1 MLLSNYIRLKEHI
14 LNCIFDSIG
23 SGGIVGVLYAPV
35 RSINGNE
42 YTRLSYSSTSVVA
55 DNYTLHQ
62 NLLPRLGTGN
72 TEVNADNYCL
82 ANDVTSSFSNLT
94 ATYNEVVSTDT
105 DGIPNAKIVFAI
117 AGVNSSADSITIKE
131 IGLYKKITFYVS
143 GNSKQNI
150 LFMRHVLDTP
160 ITVAAGDS
168 FTLSLQWI
176 EY

>member
-14 LNCIFDSIG
+14 LNKEYNSTG
-23 SGGIVGVLYAPV
+23 SGTFYELLYTPV

-42 YTRLSYSSTSVVA
+42 YTKLSYTNATVVGI
-55 DNYTLHQ
+55 NYTLHK
-62 NLLPRLGTGN
+62 NLLPRLGTGD
-72 TEVNADNYCL
+72 TEVNAEDYCL

-94 ATYNEVVSTDT
+94 ATRSEVVSTDT

-131 IGLYKKITFYVS
+131 IGLYKVITFYAS
-143 GNSKQNI
+143 GNSNQNI
-150 LFMRHVLDTP
+150 LFVRHVLDTP

-168 FTLSLQWI
+168 FTLPLQWI